1 TNSRDSGVFFDLD
14 FDFEINVSEKSSTP
28 YSNYLGLYIPVKKSI
43 CKETDDETFF
53 TIYPLEVVLPPK
65 LPADTDVPFSFYLG
79 LNTQKTTKREH
90 RRSQRITSFYFVDL
104 NSSNDNG
111 LRSMD
116 KTFTPKA
123 G

>member
-1 TNSRDSGVFFDLD
+1 MSMAKLTSGYVSNKQTNSRDSGVFFDLD
-14 FDFEINVSEKSSTP
+14 LDFDINVSEKSSTP
-28 YSNYLGLYIPVKKSI
+28 YK
-43 CKETDDETFF
+43 
-53 TIYPLEVVLPPK
+53 VVLPPK
-65 LPADTDVPFSFYLG
+65 FSPDTDIPFSFYLG
-79 LNTQKTTKREH
+79 LNSQKTTKREH
-90 RRSQRITSFYFVDL
+90 RKSQRITSFYFIDL